1 MADFQRPYAAF
12 PYMLSIPTAPFITT
26 LDHRAPATLNMLA
39 RVVSDGVEVY
49 QRPPYSYI
57 TLITMAIK
65 SSPKKKMT
73 LSEIYEY
80 ILQNFP
86 YYRLNRR
93 GWQNSIRHNLSLNDC
108 FVKIGRSKEDPPGKG
123 NYWTLAP
130 EYLESGVDP
139 TTSKRCKAT
148 GRRRMKTPGHY
159 SSPSPPPIDLTKNNT
174 SALLDPSVTEL
185 CRSCSPSDS
194 YMKNV
199 LTPPSSPD
207 TDEDSKRKTAK
218 QMSENCKN
226 FSVSALLS

>member
-1 MADFQRPYAAF
+1 
-12 PYMLSIPTAPFITT
+12 
-26 LDHRAPATLNMLA
+26 MLA

-57 TLITMAIK
+57 TLITMAVK

-139 TTSKRCKAT
+139 TTSKRCKST
-148 GRRRMKTPGHY
+148 RRPRMKTPGHY
-159 SSPSPPPIDLTKNNT
+159 STPSPPPVELAKGC
-174 SALLDPSVTEL
+174 SPVQLDSPVSDIST
-185 CRSCSPSDS
+185 RSYSPSDTVL
-194 YMKNV
+194 KNV

-207 TDEDSKRKTAK
+207 SEEECKRKTVAK
-218 QMSENCKN
+218 QMTENCKK